1 MSSAQAKEVSRGW
14 QRDLEKVFQFF
25 RGLRKDEGQG
35 LTGYALIIAL
45 VALAVIAALA
55 LLGENLTDSLSD
67 STDSLSGR
75 GGRGPPQDEGPL
87 LGVGAGGKFGTAV
100 LRKNRL
106 NEERSGEMKRFI
118 QFLKDRKGQGLTEYA
133 LIITLVAIA
142 VIAALT
148 LLGGGVTT
156 TLNNIVGSL

>member
-1 MSSAQAKEVSRGW
+1 
-14 QRDLEKVFQFF
+14 
-25 RGLRKDEGQG
+25 
-35 LTGYALIIAL
+35 
-45 VALAVIAALA
+45 
-55 LLGENLTDSLSD
+55 
-67 STDSLSGR
+67 
-75 GGRGPPQDEGPL
+75 
-87 LGVGAGGKFGTAV
+87 
-100 LRKNRL
+100 
-106 NEERSGEMKRFI
+106 MKRFI